1 MKQLITGP
9 TRVTATSETLIDVIA
24 TSNSALVTDSGV
36 VKTHISDH
44 YLVYVVLNLKAPKP
58 LPTYVISR
66 SYKNYDPESFV
77 NDLAQVPWYENA
89 FIDDA
94 GEKVVHFNEKVLE
107 ILERHAPVR
116 KRKVRNRQCPF
127 LDQKIKKLMGERDQV
142 HNVACES
149 GAAIDWE
156 HYRWC
161 RNEVKRRLFD
171 AERNYVQKEINDN
184 QSSSAMWKVI
194 RICIPTKEKSRPVY
208 LRNVT
213 ELANE
218 FNEFFTSVGARA
230 AAESKRLASV
240 TALPAY
246 KPPSAKAIFQPGE
259 FRFRAVTSFEVRKI
273 IVSFP
278 SNRAPGV
285 DKLHMSVIK
294 DALPVILPVL
304 TELINRSLLTS
315 VFPSA
320 WKESVVIP
328 ILKEGDH
335 EVANNNRPVS
345 LLPALSKICE
355 RAALNQLTEYTTRQN
370 CLTEHQNG
378 NKKKHS
384 TETLHIFMSDMILEA
399 MDQKQVTAL
408 VLLDLSKAFDSIEH
422 GILLRK
428 LRELGVSMQAM
439 EWFRSYLTDRN
450 QRVRIG
456 CEVSG
461 PCQVA
466 YGVPQGSILGPALFN
481 IYINDLPTV
490 PNLCSLKS
498 YVDDS
503 QFYLSFP
510 VQETAMAVV
519 NLSEDLQRIAAWCCT
534 HSLLINPDKTK
545 LLLLGTP
552 QMLARMP
559 KGFGVTLLGKEI
571 LPACFAKDLGVI
583 VDCLLSFDEHVTEVV
598 SKCIGS
604 LCQINR
610 VKHLFDR
617 STLITIINSLVFS
630 KLFYCSS
637 TWASTTKKNIAR
649 LQSSEFRCT
658 DRDWSKK
665 V

>member
-1 MKQLITGP
+1 M
-9 TRVTATSETLIDVIA
+9 
-24 TSNSALVTDSGV
+24 
-36 VKTHISDH
+36 
-44 YLVYVVLNLKAPKP
+44 
-58 LPTYVISR
+58 
-66 SYKNYDPESFV
+66 
-77 NDLAQVPWYENA
+77 
-89 FIDDA
+89 
-94 GEKVVHFNEKVLE
+94 
-107 ILERHAPVR
+107 
-116 KRKVRNRQCPF
+116 
-127 LDQKIKKLMGERDQV
+127 
-142 HNVACES
+142 
-149 GAAIDWE
+149 
-156 HYRWC
+156 
-161 RNEVKRRLFD
+161 
-171 AERNYVQKEINDN
+171 
-184 QSSSAMWKVI
+184 
-194 RICIPTKEKSRPVY
+194 Y
-208 LRNVT
+208 LREVT

-240 TALPAY
+240 NALPEY
-246 KPPSAKAIFQPGE
+246 KAPSANTIFHLEE
-259 FRFRAVTSFEVRKI
+259 FRFRAVTTLEVRKI

-278 SNRAPGV
+278 PNRAPGM

-355 RAALNQLTEYTTRQN
+355 RAALNQLTEYTTRKN

-384 TETLHIFMSDMILEA
+384 TETLHIFMSDMILQA

-422 GILLRK
+422 EILLRK
-428 LRELGVSMQAM
+428 LRELGVSIQAM
-439 EWFRSYLTDRN
+439 EWFRSYLTDRK

-461 PCQVA
+461 PRHVA

-481 IYINDLPTV
+481 IYINDLPAV
-490 PNLCSLKS
+490 PKLCSLKS

-503 QFYLSFP
+503 QLYLSFP
-510 VQETAMAVV
+510 VQETTMAVEH
-519 NLSEDLQRIAAWCCT
+519 LFEDLQRIAAWCCT

-552 QMLARMP
+552 QMLARVP
-559 KGFGVTLLGKEI
+559 KGFGVTLLSKEI
-571 LPACFAKDLGVI
+571 LPSCSAKDLGVI
-583 VDCLLSFDEHVTEVV
+583 VDSHLSFDEHVTEVV

-617 STLITIINSLVFS
+617 STLVTIINSLVFS

-637 TWASTTKKNIAR
+637 MWASTTKKNIAR
-649 LQSSEFRCT
+649 LQ
-658 DRDWSKK
+658 K
-665 V
+665 VQNFPARIVTGARKYDHITPILKGTSLVAGG